1 MKRINAVIF
10 MLAVL
15 LPVQQSAAESVRR
28 SGGDNVNSA
37 LLQQITAE
45 RDELRAKQEQ
55 LTADN
60 ERQAKELAGDKSKL
74 SEMTKEISRL
84 KAQIGETS
92 RDADRAQESGAA
104 VTEKLVETQERL
116 QKVVEKYKELVSDLR
131 SSEERSTVLETSVA
145 EKSDVINQCINDNQT
160 LYLATQELLQ
170 HYEQKGVW
178 DAFLQHEPVTQIK
191 RVEIETIGES
201 YRDMA
206 EQGKFE
212 LKSSVTNQ

>member
-1 MKRINAVIF
+1 MNRIKAVIVI
-10 MLAVL
+10 LVVL
-15 LPVQQSAAESVRR
+15 LPIQQSVAEAVRR
-28 SGGDNVNSA
+28 SGGDSVSSA

-45 RDELRAKQEQ
+45 RDGLRAKQEQ

-60 ERQAKELAGDKSKL
+60 ERQAKELAEVKNRL
-74 SEMTKEISRL
+74 SENLKEVNRL
-84 KAQIGETS
+84 KSQIDESS
-92 RDADRAQESGAA
+92 RVAGRAQESGAA

-131 SSEERSTVLETSVA
+131 SSEERGTVLETSVA

-160 LYLATQELLQ
+160 LYLATQELIQ
-170 HYEQKGVW
+170 HFEQKGVW
-178 DAFLQHEPVTQIK
+178 DALLQHEPVTQIK

-212 LKSSVTNQ
+212 MKSSAVNQ